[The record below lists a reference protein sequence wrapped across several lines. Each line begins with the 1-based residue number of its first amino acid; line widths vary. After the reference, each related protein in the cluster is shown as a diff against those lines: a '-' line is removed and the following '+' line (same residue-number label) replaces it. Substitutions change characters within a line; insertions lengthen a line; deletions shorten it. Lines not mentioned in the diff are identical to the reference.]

1 MNIKLPIEIST
12 RVLIKDNITGEIL
25 VDKSNAIH
33 QQNTARLISKAL
45 AHETN
50 SWIKALAFGNGGTF
64 RDAANNIVYNP
75 PNDGSN
81 GSWEDRLYNETYR
94 EIVDESDLEFKND
107 PGSSDQNVTR
117 PGGGDSPSDDPT
129 GGGVV
134 SQEAGLKSN
143 VIVSVFLNQNE
154 PSGQALIS
162 TISPEIDER
171 CFLFDEIGLYSPG
184 KPAKATNGYTT
195 VNVGNKNSDDFIN
208 LTPGSVYNFIV
219 TIDGTSYSADIT
231 VPLSGSGSSGEIT
244 YGDFCEGLN
253 TGTWVSGDAI
263 DTFLYVY
270 ITDKSSGT
278 YPTILG
284 KQSYGFLIFQSK
296 TTGADSEVSVGC
308 RSIQVDDLM
317 NVLTGSLCANCNVL
331 SINGEN
337 AGVQNDPI
345 NPSNERERLLTH
357 LIFDP
362 VLKSEDR
369 SIGIFYTLTIS
380 IAKTQDSVVDVS

>member
-1 MNIKLPIEIST
+1 MKFNLPVEIST
-12 RVLIKDNITGEIL
+12 RVLIKDLITNDIL

-33 QQNTARLISKAL
+33 SQNMARILSRAL

-154 PSGQALIS
+154 PSGQALLS
-162 TISPEIDER
+162 TVSPELDER

-208 LTPGSVYNFIV
+208 LTPGNVYNFIV
-219 TIDGTSYSADIT
+219 TIDGTPYSADIT
-231 VPLSGSGSSGEIT
+231 VPLSGSGPSGEIT

-296 TTGADSEVSVGC
+296 TTGTDSEVSVGC